1 MANAIGAVNTMN
13 PVPANTDGSLTEPDA
28 TPTAGGQKELIL
40 ADVAADLLSLTTR
53 LTSNEALA
61 LQTSSKLTLD
71 AKQALW
77 NDANSANTLAL
88 GVQTKAGDAVT
99 EATKHLAQTG
109 ADKTAAITDMNTA
122 MVAWKGTSGAGASG
136 AVDAG
141 KTSWATEAADQTTN
155 PAVSGSDSA
164 TKKQAY
170 AWNDLTVAV
179 GSCTADATLIA
190 ATAGASPT
198 YTTCSST
205 ATATAGGTTPSLVRL
220 ALRQKLIAE
229 NIVKRTTEKTAMLTA
244 FCLANVALGSPKL
257 TIEAGEEYYER
268 ADPGVRSDF
277 AFIAATAVIG
287 NEVDGTTK
295 DSF

>member
-122 MVAWKGTSGAGASG
+122 MVAWKGTSSPASG
-136 AVDAG
+136 AVDDG
-141 KTSWATEAADQTTN
+141 KTSWATEASADPRT
-155 PAVSGSDSA
+155 AADGADSA

-179 GSCTADATLIA
+179 GSCTADADYGPLA
-190 ATAGASPT
+190 V

-205 ATATAGGTTPSLVRL
+205 ATATAGGLVRL

-244 FCLANVALGSPKL
+244 FCLANVALGSPKA
-257 TIEAGEEYYER
+257 TIEAGAEYYER

-277 AFIAATAVIG
+277 AFVALTAALAASTP
-287 NEVDGTTK
+287 

>member
-1 MANAIGAVNTMN
+1 MALAIGAVNTMN
-13 PVPANTDGSLTEPDA
+13 PVPVNTDGVLG
-28 TPTAGGQKELIL
+28 TPVVSAVGSQKALIL

-77 NDANSANTLAL
+77 NDADSANTLAL

-122 MVAWKGTSGAGASG
+122 MVAWKGTSDPAPASG

-141 KTSWATEAADQTTN
+141 KTSWATEAAASPRTPYS
-155 PAVSGSDSA
+155 PAA
-164 TKKQAY
+164 PPTQKQAY

-179 GSCTADATLIA
+179 GSCTADATMV
-190 ATAGASPT
+190 ASAN
-198 YTTCSST
+198 TTCSST
-205 ATATAGGTTPSLVRL
+205 ATATAGGLVRL

-244 FCLANVALGSPKL
+244 FCLANVALGSPKA
-257 TIEAGEEYYER
+257 TIEAGAEYYER

>member
-122 MVAWKGTSGAGASG
+122 MVAWKGTSDPAPASG
-136 AVDAG
+136 AVDDG
-141 KTSWATEAADQTTN
+141 KTSWATEAAASPRTPYS
-155 PAVSGSDSA
+155 PAA
-164 TKKQAY
+164 PPTQKQAY

-179 GSCTADATLIA
+179 GSCTADADYGPLA
-190 ATAGASPT
+190 V

-205 ATATAGGTTPSLVRL
+205 ATATAGGLVRL

-244 FCLANVALGSPKL
+244 FCLANVALGSPKA

-277 AFIAATAVIG
+277 AFVALTAALAASTP
-287 NEVDGTTK
+287 